1 MPAAVWSDKRQRQHE
16 HVEKSLESRGKSEAV
31 AEEIAAR
38 TVDEDRARHAE
49 AKTASRAPTTTNPPA
64 LRRGGLR
71 SHQGEGGRTLK
82 QLRRGRQG
90 RSDGP
95 LDDERGRARARLEAR
110 RTAAS
115 RPSYSAAERSGAS
128 GNA

>member
-49 AKTASRAPTTTNPPA
+49 AKTASRAPTTTNPPGAAPRRAA
-64 LRRGGLR
+64 LAPG
-71 SHQGEGGRTLK
+71 
-82 QLRRGRQG
+82 RGRPHAQAVAP
-90 RSDGP
+90 RP
-95 LDDERGRARARLEAR
+95 ARAK
-110 RTAAS
+110 
-115 RPSYSAAERSGAS
+115 
-128 GNA
+128 